1 MDSVKS
7 AHKLSRGSTLRRG
20 GFVRPEGVHLR
31 FSGGG
36 RVRLEWWV
44 GGGGLMCLKGV
55 SLERRGSIRTG
66 LGYDCRAG
74 KF

>member
-1 MDSVKS
+1 M
-7 AHKLSRGSTLRRG
+7 
-20 GFVRPEGVHLR
+20 EGVESDW
-31 FSGGG
+31 SGGC
-36 RVRLEWWV
+36 